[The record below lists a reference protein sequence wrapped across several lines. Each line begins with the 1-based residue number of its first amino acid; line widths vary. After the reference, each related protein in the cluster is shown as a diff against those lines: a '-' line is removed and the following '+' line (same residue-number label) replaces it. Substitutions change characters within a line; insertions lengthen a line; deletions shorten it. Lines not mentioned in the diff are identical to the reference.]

1 MNIYPAIDILRGKVV
16 RLEKGSYQTSKT
28 YYDCP
33 VEVAKSFFQDKAKF
47 LHMVDLDGAKKE
59 KIYTFQNYRSDLRKY
74 RSKDPNRWWD

>member
-47 LHMVDLDGAKKE
+47 LHMVDLDGAKK
-59 KIYTFQNYRSDLRKY
+59 KNIHF
-74 RSKDPNRWWD
+74 SKL